1 MGIYLI
7 NKNKNHSSIKLHYKK
22 IYLIIALYYV
32 AILIVALLP
41 SDFLVMYI
49 FPDDAYYYFEI
60 AKNLARK
67 GIVSFDT
74 INPTNGF
81 QPLWLLLLTPLY
93 SLGMDNIT
101 SLRFLILYQGVINMF
116 TIYFVYKVI
125 SILFSKRTAFFSG
138 IFYAFTPFIF
148 QINIQGCEASL
159 NGFILI
165 ICIYY
170 LITQNFKKINYKKVI
185 TIGFLLSM
193 LFIIRIDNIIFIISI
208 LFWLIFTGEF
218 ELKIKNLKYIV
229 SFLMVLSIFPV
240 IYLSWNYLNFGHLMP
255 ISGYIFGSTIE
266 AVLLYLVIVVIVIF
280 FLSYYFKKKPHLWE
294 ALGNRRNLIAII
306 FAPILH
312 IFYYVFVGGRI
323 GPWYLA
329 LELLVLTIIV
339 SFMVEIIY
347 KKLDKTN
354 LIKTRFRENLSIVCL
369 FSLII
374 LFYCIG
380 LNQVVKVFDLDY
392 FHHSYSYYEAC
403 QWANNNTPEDA
414 IFASGNAGF
423 FGYFIDRPLI
433 ETWGLVNSYEFYQT
447 YKGIKNFIMNGTYDY
462 YIEAARF
469 FHLSEQEVLDAGLV
483 LIMQFNNTGDSR
495 WNVLIWYHSS

>member
-1 MGIYLI
+1 
-7 NKNKNHSSIKLHYKK
+7 
-22 IYLIIALYYV
+22 
-32 AILIVALLP
+32 
-41 SDFLVMYI
+41 MYI

-60 AKNLARK
+60 AKNVARK

-101 SLRFLILYQGVINMF
+101 TLRFLIMYQGVINIF
-116 TIYFVYKVI
+116 TIFFVYKVT
-125 SILFSKRTAFFSG
+125 SILINKRAAFFSG

-159 NGFILI
+159 NGLFLI

-185 TIGFLLSM
+185 SLGLLFST

-208 LFWLIFTGEF
+208 LSWLIFTREF
-218 ELKIKNLKYIV
+218 ELKITNLKYIV
-229 SFLMVLSIFPV
+229 LFLIIFAIFPV

-280 FLSYYFKKKPHLWE
+280 LLSYYIKKKSHFWKD
-294 ALGNRRNLIAII
+294 LGTKRILIAVIL
-306 FAPILH
+306 APILH
-312 IFYYVFVGGRI
+312 IFYYIFVGGRI

-329 LELLVLTIIV
+329 LELLTLTIVV
-339 SFMVEIIY
+339 SFIFDKIY

-354 LIKTRFRENLSIVCL
+354 LIKTSFRENLSIICL
-369 FSLII
+369 FSLLVLSYFISVS
-374 LFYCIG
+374 
-380 LNQVVKVFDLDY
+380 QVVNAFHLNY
-392 FHHSYSYYEAC
+392 FHHSYSYFKAC
-403 QWANNNTPEDA
+403 QWANENTPEDA

-423 FGYFIDRPLI
+423 FGYFIDRPVI

-447 YKGIKNFIMNGTYDY
+447 YGSIKNFIMNGTYDY

-469 FHLSEQEVLDAGLV
+469 FYLSEQEIAKAGLS
-483 LIMQFNNTGDSR
+483 LIIQFNNSLDPR
-495 WNVLIWYHSS
+495 WNILIWYHLN